1 MLTVNLNLDLNVQA
15 RLLDYAEKLEMSV
28 EELVEGALSQYL
40 SELEKDVDDYKSA
53 EKTWDDLV
61 ESVDLG

>member
-1 MLTVNLNLDLNVQA
+1 MLTVKLNLDMNVQA
-15 RLLDYAEKLEMSV
+15 RLLEYAEKLEMTTD
-28 EELVEGALSQYL
+28 ELVEGALSQYL

-61 ESVDLG
+61 ESAELN

>member
-1 MLTVNLNLDLNVQA
+1 MLTVNLNLDINVQA
-15 RLLDYAEKLEMSV
+15 RLEDYAEKLQMTK